1 MGREEIPGQYDPV
14 SEHQAPDLFHTR
26 TQVGQV
32 TTVKEAEGI
41 VSISIEPNADESQA
55 VIPLLGLSVRGTKSS
70 WGRYMP
76 DRGALIKCAYG
87 PDDSI
92 QPISYGV
99 WGSHIRTGESEE
111 GDGVFLPE
119 IGGYSQLRDLE
130 QKNTPGLNTF
140 RQLKCGEWD
149 FRSSGNAYFHL
160 SNQGHV
166 LLTGGLASINLDK
179 NRYEAIHESG
189 LIIHG
194 SEGTISKLGDVK
206 RLLNPITDSSETVID
221 TATKEYL
228 LKVNVP
234 SPVSE
239 IKMVDVRAGD
249 VRGDGLSAF
258 SPSLGPLVTD
268 PVLNTP
274 STPVPLRYRAITY
287 DVTGQLERFK
297 AEVDLEGHLEINH
310 NFAPSPKGIRLSGLA
325 GNLQTEYLKTNINSL
340 TTTNIDATAAVLLGD
355 ELVAPAN
362 PAVLGSVW
370 TVAREIK
377 NVAITSAHTANAAL
391 FPNQTAAFTA
401 ISAFMLAY
409 AAENGPPTSPTD
421 SITLA
426 GAASA
431 ASLAVAGF
439 SIAAATAATAAASA
453 VATFEA
459 NAITYLSLK
468 VFTE

>member
-1 MGREEIPGQYDPV
+1 MREEIPGQIDPV
-14 SEHQAPDLFHTR
+14 SEHQSPDLFHTR
-26 TQVGQV
+26 TQIGQV
-32 TTVKEAEGI
+32 TTVKEADGI
-41 VSISIEPNADESQA
+41 VSIRVEPNADESQA
-55 VIPLLGLSVRGTKSS
+55 VIPLLGLSVNGVKSS

-87 PDDSI
+87 PDDSL
-92 QPISYGV
+92 QPLSYGT
-99 WGSHIRTGESEE
+99 WGSHIKTGESED

-119 IGGYSQLRDLE
+119 IGGYSQLKDLQE
-130 QKNTPGLNTF
+130 KNVPGINTF
-140 RQLKCGEWD
+140 RQLRCGEWD

-179 NRYEAIHESG
+179 NRFEANHESG
-189 LIIHG
+189 LITHG
-194 SEGTISKLGDVK
+194 AEGTISKLGDVK
-206 RLLNPITDSSETVID
+206 RLLNPLTDVNETVID

-228 LKVNVP
+228 LKVSIPNPIV
-234 SPVSE
+234 E
-239 IKMVDVRAGD
+239 TKMVDVRAGD
-249 VRGDGLSAF
+249 VRGDSIAAF

-274 STPVPLRYRAITY
+274 SVPAPLRYRAITY
-287 DVTGQLERFK
+287 DITGQLEQFK
-297 AEVDLEGHLEINH
+297 AEIDLEGHLEINH
-310 NFAPSPKGIRLSGLA
+310 NLTPSPKGMRLSGLL
-325 GNLQTEYLKTNINSL
+325 GNLQTEYLKTNIASL

-355 ELVAPAN
+355 ELIAPTN
-362 PAVLGSVW
+362 PVVKGSVW
-370 TVAREIK
+370 TVARQLK
-377 NVAITSAHTANAAL
+377 NSFILGAHTANAAL
-391 FPNQTAAFTA
+391 FPSQTAAFAA

-409 AAENGPPTSPTD
+409 AAENPSVNPLESGPLA
-421 SITLA
+421 TLA
-426 GAASA
+426 SG

-439 SIAAATAATAAASA
+439 SVPAATAATSAASA